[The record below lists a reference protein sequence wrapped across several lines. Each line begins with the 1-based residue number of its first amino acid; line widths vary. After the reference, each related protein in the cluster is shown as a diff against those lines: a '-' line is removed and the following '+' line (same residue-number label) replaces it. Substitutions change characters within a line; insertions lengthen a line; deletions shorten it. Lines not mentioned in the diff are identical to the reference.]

1 MEHPYDLLKLL
12 SANSSEKIRAPCFS
26 FIQRRNW
33 AQSKLLVTFESP
45 FNISCQHRDPFPSI
59 VPKALMVSP
68 SAFFVWDPLSG
79 INNCRATTTTLVS
92 PTPPASAGQLRN
104 IFRPKTKWS
113 AEECLKEN
121 DEEISEKGTNIFD
134 SRAATSL
141 GRKTTNF
148 VCRNKQMTDS
158 PGTKR
163 SDSTVSTKT
172 IASRCSHRYSLPR
185 WR

>member
-1 MEHPYDLLKLL
+1 MNLQKGLTVTTLHTVMLHCFTLTWKTHIKSDLLKLL
-12 SANSSEKIRAPCFS
+12 SANSFEKIWASCFN

-33 AQSKLLVTFESP
+33 ARLKPLVTFESP

-121 DEEISEKGTNIFD
+121 DEEISET
-134 SRAATSL
+134 
-141 GRKTTNF
+141 
-148 VCRNKQMTDS
+148 RNKN
-158 PGTKR
+158 
-163 SDSTVSTKT
+163 
-172 IASRCSHRYSLPR
+172 L
-185 WR
+185 W